1 MQRQTPV
8 NRDNR
13 TGCPLEDSRLG
24 TRCGPRDRP
33 LAPSRLA
40 GHFLGRVQS
49 PLLIVA
55 SILSVLAPAVL
66 GQILDPSWMARAK
79 LPEIA
84 TLLNI
89 GEDLTETDAQ
99 GRTALHYAATNED
112 AEITDLLLRYGA
124 DPDATDFMG
133 STPLHLA
140 AAGNR
145 NHLVVE
151 TLVRFGADFAARDV
165 SGRTP
170 LEVATISNANSSVA
184 DSLRELASTSESLS
198 DVPISRL
205 IHSDWPN
212 SVMIDR
218 LRARPAFSDDT
229 EVRLESPEMQEL
241 FKRVLQ
247 HNRDPSV
254 SEFLVE
260 RGAGLELEGSRLLHA
275 LHLAALNSNPAVA
288 GALLDLEV
296 SVNVTDGTGQS
307 ALHYAA
313 TNPNPA
319 VATLL
324 LERGAEADAEDG
336 SGRRPLHMA
345 ALNPNPAVA
354 RLLLERGAAVDA
366 EDRDGGRALH
376 AAALNPN
383 PAVAGLLLER
393 GADIGG
399 RNADGLTALD
409 LAVSFGNS
417 KVMELLIDR
426 TASGDSIPEYLF
438 IAIGEQSHSSVADL
452 LARNGDVPRQL
463 LDIYLRFSLL
473 NPDVRVPQLFLD
485 KGAAV
490 APVRLAALNPN
501 PAVVEL
507 LLERGAEVNAE
518 DANER
523 RALHEAVLNPN
534 PAVAAVLLDR
544 GAEVDAADS
553 GGRQA
558 LHWAALNPNPAVVR
572 LLLERGAGIAAQ
584 DDAGRTALHEAAL
597 NPNPA
602 VAELLLD
609 RGANVDAEDSNG
621 RRALHVAALNPNPAV
636 AGLLLER
643 GAEVDAEDGGQAT
656 PLLLAWL
663 NSRSAV
669 PARLLEG
676 GAAQSVLNDRLLDV
690 EWVAS
695 ATSAQLLAQVANA
708 LPSGLLQ
715 TDDCGRSP
723 IHLVAHFAARNN
735 IDPRIGELDP
745 LVSHADIERFDH
757 FNGGLRA
764 LLERGASVHA
774 VDGTG
779 NSVLHYAVSGAAKVA
794 SASDGQAF
802 PSAGMGLL
810 QELRRLGADF
820 RARGAARLWPVH
832 YAQPGRAFESG
843 TNSRLASAI
852 SELFGTSGNVDPA
865 TGSASGSFEPST
877 DSCVLIG
884 ASADRTAPAELLAG
898 NGATPAGFQQPAVP
912 PATNA
917 GESWTNSLGM
927 EFVSV
932 PAGSFVMGSPADEVG
947 RDSDERQREVR
958 ISQGF
963 WMGKYE
969 VTRGEWEAVMGS
981 DPSGYYWTRDT
992 QLPVSQVYFSELLEF
1007 IRRLNERESASGYVY
1022 RLPTE
1027 AEWEY
1032 AARAGTTGP
1041 RYGELDEIAW
1051 YGSGP
1056 KPVGEKRANAWGLHD
1071 MLGNAAEWT
1080 ADWYGEYPRGSVT
1093 DPQGPPIGHAK
1104 VIRGGNLSEYDS
1116 HEFRAAN
1123 RDIFEPSSY
1132 AYFTGFRLV
1141 RAAPA
1146 ARGSTGGPDD
1156 HGITVAAGTGF
1167 VGFSGDGGPAKQASL
1182 MGAAGI
1188 AVDRAGN
1195 LFIASSS
1202 VVRRVDATTGI
1213 ITTVAGTVPDHPVVY
1228 SEEVELARTY
1238 GLDEVSGYF
1247 LHAGARKLFK
1257 YRLPSDSNSVQ
1268 LVDPRTDT
1276 EITTVDVIDRPT
1288 SNGDGGPANQAW
1300 MTPMGVTVDG
1310 AGNLY
1315 IADVFLEELEDG
1327 LRIRRVDAAT
1337 GLISTV
1343 AGGGSA
1349 RDDEKIG
1356 GPAIQARFRSFGG
1369 SFNHM
1374 TVDGAGNLYIADE
1387 GDDYVLKVDAATG
1400 IIASVAGTGDYVF
1413 SGDGG
1418 PATEAGL
1425 RSPEG
1430 VSVDSAGNLY
1440 FSSERDR
1447 RVRRVDASTGII
1459 STVAGTGRKGL
1470 GGDSG
1475 PATQA
1480 SLCSPEDVSVDSAGN
1495 LYILDVA
1502 DSGSDCR
1509 GGRDRVRRVDAATG
1523 NIRTVAS
1530 GGRAIE
1536 VDSSG
1541 NLYIAH
1547 GTWIEWVARDAL
1559 ESAR

>member
-1 MQRQTPV
+1 MQRRTPV
-8 NRDNR
+8 NLDNR
-13 TGCPLEDSRLG
+13 TGSLSEDLRL
-24 TRCGPRDRP
+24 GPRDRP

-40 GHFLGRVQS
+40 GPFLGRVQS

-55 SILSVLAPAVL
+55 SILCVFAPRVL
-66 GQILDPSWMARAK
+66 GQILDPSRVARAN

-89 GEDLTETDAQ
+89 GADLTETDAQ

-145 NHLVVE
+145 NHSVVE

-170 LEVATISNANSSVA
+170 LEVATISNAHSSVA
-184 DSLRELASTSESLS
+184 DSLRELGTTSESLS

-205 IHSDWPN
+205 VYSDWPN
-212 SVMIDR
+212 SVTIDR

-229 EVRLESPEMQEL
+229 EVGLETPEMQEL
-241 FKRVLQ
+241 FKRVLR
-247 HNRDPSV
+247 HNWDPSV
-254 SEFLVE
+254 SDFLVE
-260 RGAGLELEGSRLLHA
+260 RGAALELEGSRQLHA

-336 SGRRPLHMA
+336 GGRRPLHMA

-354 RLLLERGAAVDA
+354 RLLLERGAEVDA
-366 EDRDGGRALH
+366 EDGGGGRALH
-376 AAALNPN
+376 AAAMNPN

-393 GADIGG
+393 GAEIGA

-409 LAVSFGNS
+409 LAVSYGNS
-417 KVMELLIDR
+417 KLLELLIDR
-426 TASGDSIPEYLF
+426 TESGDSIPEYLF

-490 APVRLAALNPN
+490 APARLAALNPN

-518 DANER
+518 DAKGR

-558 LHWAALNPNPAVVR
+558 LHWAALNPNPAVAR
-572 LLLERGAGIAAQ
+572 LLLERGAGIAVQ

-609 RGANVDAEDSNG
+609 RGVSVDAEDSDG

-656 PLLLAWL
+656 PLMLAWL
-663 NSRSAV
+663 TSRSAV
-669 PARLLEG
+669 AARLLQS

-708 LPSGLLQ
+708 LPSGLLTQ
-715 TDDCGRSP
+715 DDCGRSP

-735 IDPRIGELDP
+735 IDPRIAELDP
-745 LVSHADIERFDH
+745 LVSHADIQRFDH
-757 FNGGLRA
+757 FNSGFRA

-802 PSAGMGLL
+802 PSAGIGLL

-820 RARGAARLWPVH
+820 RARGSAGLWPVH

-843 TNSRLASAI
+843 TDSRLASAI
-852 SELFGTSGNVDPA
+852 SEVFGTSGNVDPA
-865 TGSASGSFEPST
+865 TGSASGSFEPSL
-877 DSCVLIG
+877 DGCVLIG
-884 ASADRTAPAELLAG
+884 ASADRTVPAELLAG
-898 NGATPAGFQQPAVP
+898 NGATPSGFQQPGAPTTP
-912 PATNA
+912 PTNA
-917 GESWTNSLGM
+917 AESWTNSLGM
-927 EFVSV
+927 EFVKAS
-932 PAGSFVMGSPADEVG
+932 AGSFVMGSPQDEEG
-947 RDSDERQREVR
+947 RDSNERQHGVR

-963 WMGKYE
+963 WIGKYE
-969 VTRGEWEAVMGS
+969 VTQGEWEAVMGTN
-981 DPSGYYWTRDT
+981 PSRFTECGS
-992 QLPVSQVYFSELLEF
+992 QCPVERVSWNDVQKF
-1007 IRRLNERESASGYVY
+1007 IGRLNERESGSGYVY

-1032 AARAGTTGP
+1032 AARAGTTGA
-1041 RYGELDEIAW
+1041 RYGELDEVAW
-1051 YGSGP
+1051 YSGNSDRETH
-1056 KPVGEKRANAWGLHD
+1056 PVGEKRANAWGLLD
-1071 MLGNAAEWT
+1071 MLGNVWEWT
-1080 ADWYGEYPRGSVT
+1080 ADWYGGYPTGSVT
-1093 DPQGPPIGHAK
+1093 DPEGPLGGSDR
-1104 VIRGGNLSEYDS
+1104 VFRGGSWNS
-1116 HEFRAAN
+1116 RAGGVRSAA
-1123 RDIFEPSSY
+1123 RSGIVPGY
-1132 AYFTGFRLV
+1132 RGGWIGFRLV
-1141 RAAPA
+1141 R
-1146 ARGSTGGPDD
+1146 
-1156 HGITVAAGTGF
+1156 
-1167 VGFSGDGGPAKQASL
+1167 
-1182 MGAAGI
+1182 
-1188 AVDRAGN
+1188 
-1195 LFIASSS
+1195 
-1202 VVRRVDATTGI
+1202 
-1213 ITTVAGTVPDHPVVY
+1213 
-1228 SEEVELARTY
+1228 
-1238 GLDEVSGYF
+1238 
-1247 LHAGARKLFK
+1247 
-1257 YRLPSDSNSVQ
+1257 
-1268 LVDPRTDT
+1268 T
-1276 EITTVDVIDRPT
+1276 E
-1288 SNGDGGPANQAW
+1288 
-1300 MTPMGVTVDG
+1300 
-1310 AGNLY
+1310 
-1315 IADVFLEELEDG
+1315 
-1327 LRIRRVDAAT
+1327 
-1337 GLISTV
+1337 
-1343 AGGGSA
+1343 
-1349 RDDEKIG
+1349 
-1356 GPAIQARFRSFGG
+1356 
-1369 SFNHM
+1369 
-1374 TVDGAGNLYIADE
+1374 
-1387 GDDYVLKVDAATG
+1387 
-1400 IIASVAGTGDYVF
+1400 
-1413 SGDGG
+1413 
-1418 PATEAGL
+1418 
-1425 RSPEG
+1425 
-1430 VSVDSAGNLY
+1430 
-1440 FSSERDR
+1440 
-1447 RVRRVDASTGII
+1447 
-1459 STVAGTGRKGL
+1459 
-1470 GGDSG
+1470 
-1475 PATQA
+1475 
-1480 SLCSPEDVSVDSAGN
+1480 
-1495 LYILDVA
+1495 
-1502 DSGSDCR
+1502 
-1509 GGRDRVRRVDAATG
+1509 
-1523 NIRTVAS
+1523 
-1530 GGRAIE
+1530 
-1536 VDSSG
+1536 
-1541 NLYIAH
+1541 
-1547 GTWIEWVARDAL
+1547 
-1559 ESAR
+1559 

>member
-1 MQRQTPV
+1 MQRRTPV
-8 NRDNR
+8 NRENR
-13 TGCPLEDSRLG
+13 TGSASEDLRLG
-24 TRCGPRDRP
+24 LGDRP
-33 LAPSRLA
+33 LAPSPIA

-55 SILSVLAPAVL
+55 FILCVLAPRVL
-66 GQILDPSWMARAK
+66 GQILDPSRVARAN
-79 LPEIA
+79 LPEVMM
-84 TLLNI
+84 LLNI
-89 GEDLTETDAQ
+89 GADLTETDAQ

-112 AEITDLLLRYGA
+112 AGITDLLLRYGA
-124 DPDATDFMG
+124 DPDATDFTG

-170 LEVATISNANSSVA
+170 LEVATMSNANSSVA
-184 DSLRELASTSESLS
+184 DSLRELGSTSESLS
-198 DVPISRL
+198 EVPISRL
-205 IHSDWPN
+205 IYSDWPN
-212 SVMIDR
+212 SVTIDR

-229 EVRLESPEMQEL
+229 EVGNGSLEMQEL

-247 HNRDPSV
+247 HNWDPSV

-260 RGAGLELEGSRLLHA
+260 RGAGLELEGSRQLHA
-275 LHLAALNSNPAVA
+275 LHLAALNINPAVA
-288 GALLDLEV
+288 AALLDLEV
-296 SVNVTDGTGQS
+296 SVNVADGTGQA

-319 VATLL
+319 VVALL

-345 ALNPNPAVA
+345 ALNPNPVVA
-354 RLLLERGAAVDA
+354 RLLLERGAEVDA
-366 EDRDGGRALH
+366 EDGTGGRALH
-376 AAALNPN
+376 AAAMNPN

-393 GADIGG
+393 GADIAW

-426 TASGDSIPEYLF
+426 TESGDSIPEYLF

-452 LARNGDVPRQL
+452 LALNGDVPRQL
-463 LDIYLRFSLL
+463 LDVYLRFSLL

-602 VAELLLD
+602 VAQLLLD
-609 RGANVDAEDSNG
+609 RGANVNAEDSNG

-656 PLLLAWL
+656 PLMLAWL

-669 PARLLEG
+669 AARLLQR

-690 EWVAS
+690 EWLAS

-735 IDPRIGELDP
+735 FDPRIAELDP
-745 LVSHADIERFDH
+745 LVSHADIQRFDH
-757 FNGGLRA
+757 FNAGFRA
-764 LLERGASVHA
+764 LLERGASIHA

-820 RARGAARLWPVH
+820 RARGSAGLWPVH

-843 TNSRLASAI
+843 ANSRLASAI
-852 SELFGTSGNVDPA
+852 SEVFGTSGNVDPA
-865 TGSASGSFEPST
+865 TGSASDSFEPGT
-877 DSCVLIG
+877 NSCVLIG
-884 ASADRTAPAELLAG
+884 ASTHRTAPAELLAG
-898 NGATPAGFQQPAVP
+898 NGATPAGFQQAAVP
-912 PATNA
+912 GAPPTSAT
-917 GESWTNSLGM
+917 ESWTNSLGM

-932 PAGSFVMGSPADEVG
+932 PAGSFVMGSPQDEEG
-947 RDSDERQREVR
+947 RHLSERQHGVR

-969 VTRGEWEAVMGS
+969 VTQGEWEAVMGTN
-981 DPSGYYWTRDT
+981 PSYFNECGSRC
-992 QLPVSQVYFSELLEF
+992 PVERVSWYDVQEF
-1007 IRRLNERESASGYVY
+1007 IRRLNERESGNGYVY

-1032 AARAGTTGP
+1032 AARAGTTGA
-1041 RYGELDEIAW
+1041 RYGELDEVAW
-1051 YGSGP
+1051 YEANSGETTH
-1056 KPVGEKRANAWGLHD
+1056 PVGQKGANAWGLHD
-1071 MLGNAAEWT
+1071 MLGNVWEWT
-1080 ADWYGEYPRGSVT
+1080 AGWYGDYPTGSVT
-1093 DPQGPPIGHAK
+1093 DPEGPSAGSGR
-1104 VIRGGNLSEYDS
+1104 VFRGGGWLRGARYVRSANRNYDS
-1116 HEFRAAN
+1116 SR
-1123 RDIFEPSSY
+1123 RRGYGI
-1132 AYFTGFRLV
+1132 GFRLV
-1141 RAAPA
+1141 R
-1146 ARGSTGGPDD
+1146 
-1156 HGITVAAGTGF
+1156 
-1167 VGFSGDGGPAKQASL
+1167 
-1182 MGAAGI
+1182 
-1188 AVDRAGN
+1188 
-1195 LFIASSS
+1195 
-1202 VVRRVDATTGI
+1202 
-1213 ITTVAGTVPDHPVVY
+1213 
-1228 SEEVELARTY
+1228 
-1238 GLDEVSGYF
+1238 
-1247 LHAGARKLFK
+1247 
-1257 YRLPSDSNSVQ
+1257 
-1268 LVDPRTDT
+1268 T
-1276 EITTVDVIDRPT
+1276 E
-1288 SNGDGGPANQAW
+1288 
-1300 MTPMGVTVDG
+1300 
-1310 AGNLY
+1310 
-1315 IADVFLEELEDG
+1315 
-1327 LRIRRVDAAT
+1327 
-1337 GLISTV
+1337 
-1343 AGGGSA
+1343 
-1349 RDDEKIG
+1349 
-1356 GPAIQARFRSFGG
+1356 
-1369 SFNHM
+1369 
-1374 TVDGAGNLYIADE
+1374 
-1387 GDDYVLKVDAATG
+1387 
-1400 IIASVAGTGDYVF
+1400 
-1413 SGDGG
+1413 
-1418 PATEAGL
+1418 
-1425 RSPEG
+1425 
-1430 VSVDSAGNLY
+1430 
-1440 FSSERDR
+1440 
-1447 RVRRVDASTGII
+1447 
-1459 STVAGTGRKGL
+1459 
-1470 GGDSG
+1470 
-1475 PATQA
+1475 
-1480 SLCSPEDVSVDSAGN
+1480 
-1495 LYILDVA
+1495 
-1502 DSGSDCR
+1502 
-1509 GGRDRVRRVDAATG
+1509 
-1523 NIRTVAS
+1523 
-1530 GGRAIE
+1530 
-1536 VDSSG
+1536 
-1541 NLYIAH
+1541 
-1547 GTWIEWVARDAL
+1547 
-1559 ESAR
+1559 